1 MIKSI
6 QILFVHR
13 IKMGNTQSSNT
24 KVNFE
29 DIQYVL
35 KIDDH
40 CLLINTL
47 NEREQDCLIPKTI
60 NASQEETMINKL
72 LQDNMKNIKIIVY
85 GRNCNDENIYK
96 KQSQLLSLG
105 FYEVYVY
112 VGGLF
117 EWLMLQDIYGHV
129 EFPTTKKEKDFLK
142 FKPSKAFGVPLLQY
156 TPNYK

>member
-1 MIKSI
+1 
-6 QILFVHR
+6 
-13 IKMGNTQSSNT
+13 MGNTQSSNI
-24 KVNFE
+24 KANFE
-29 DIQYVL
+29 DVQHAL
-35 KIDDH
+35 KTEET

-60 NASQEETMINKL
+60 HASQEETLINKL
-72 LQDNMKNIKIIVY
+72 ISNNMKNVKIIVY

-96 KQSQLLSLG
+96 KQGQLLSLG

-117 EWLMLQDIYGHV
+117 EWLMLQDIYGTV

-142 FKPSKAFGVPLLQY
+142 YKPSKAFGVQLLQY
-156 TPNYK
+156 